1 MRISYKSICDWI
13 LFDLQQQA
21 NAIEAHAQD
30 LEDRAD
36 NATGER
42 KKQLMQSAMILNA
55 ESDAIITAR
64 SRIIRKIRE
73 EQNRL

>member
-1 MRISYKSICDWI
+1 MRISYKNICDWI

-30 LEDRAD
+30 LAHRAD

-42 KKQLMQSAMILNA
+42 RKQLKQSAIILTA

-64 SRIIRKIRE
+64 ARILRKIRE
-73 EQNRL
+73 EQNK